1 LALAIS
7 EVTRAAKTARTLA
20 ARSAAGVTVGALAAA
35 LGLFLPTQVLAQA
48 QTQTAQVQAQTQA
61 SGLSGGLLQPSLQ
74 GNPSTPPRFRRPG
87 QGTNPLGNETPPVG
101 TFTASSSMI
110 GSRPVYGS
118 PNGFGAGNTG
128 FDSTNILRRKRRPRA
143 LTGNATTTNETF
155 APAPSAAG
163 ARPPLA
169 ITPPPPPVI
178 YPKKAAGRVGA
189 TLPEPPLDTPLSNPP
204 GEIHPLTAALRT
216 GADLPI
222 PPAERFDYTASTP
235 PPTLP
240 PINTFPLGVLPQ
252 QQLPIGAVDP
262 WAPLGVRAGSFLL
275 LPSIDLSAG
284 YNTSPERSFGTPP
297 SAYFVAA
304 PELQVASDWERH
316 SLTADIAGSYTWYA
330 SDALIPSLNAPYL
343 NSKIDGRVDVTRDT
357 QILLENRVIVS
368 TDNPGSPNLQ
378 AQLAKLPP
386 NQDVG
391 ETLGLVESF
400 NRLTFT
406 LKGTFDR
413 ATYNESV
420 LTDGTTSSNDDRNF
434 DQYGGSLRIGY
445 EIDPGLK
452 PFIEVA
458 ADTRVHDEQFDS
470 NGLERDSVGASVKV
484 GSAVNLFGTLSGEM
498 AVGYMQRDYQDPTLP
513 NIGGVIGDGSLI
525 WQATPLT
532 TAKLTATSQIYETTL
547 DGASGE
553 FSRDIAL
560 QVDHAF
566 LTWLIGTWKA
576 GYGNDNYTGSGL
588 TDNRYFTSIGLTYKF
603 SREWQIRTELRED
616 WQTASQ
622 PGFSYTGTTVLFGV
636 RAQR

>member
-1 LALAIS
+1 
-7 EVTRAAKTARTLA
+7 
-20 ARSAAGVTVGALAAA
+20 
-35 LGLFLPTQVLAQA
+35 
-48 QTQTAQVQAQTQA
+48 
-61 SGLSGGLLQPSLQ
+61 
-74 GNPSTPPRFRRPG
+74 
-87 QGTNPLGNETPPVG
+87 
-101 TFTASSSMI
+101 MI
-110 GSRPVYGS
+110 GTMPVYGS

-128 FDSTNILRRKRRPRA
+128 FDSTNILRRNRRARP
-143 LTGNATTTNETF
+143 ATRSAPTTNETF
-155 APAPSAAG
+155 TPAPSAAG
-163 ARPPLA
+163 VRPPLTIA
-169 ITPPPPPVI
+169 LPPPPVI
-178 YPKKAAGRVGA
+178 YPKQAAGRVGA
-189 TLPEPPLDTPLSNPP
+189 TLPEPPLETPLSNPP
-204 GEIHPLTAALRT
+204 GEIHPLTAALRN
-216 GADLPI
+216 GADLPL

-252 QQLPIGAVDP
+252 RQLPIAGGDP

-275 LPSIDLSAG
+275 LPSVDLSAG

-316 SLTADIAGSYTWYA
+316 SLTADIAGSYTWYG

-343 NSKIDGRVDVTRDT
+343 NSKIDGRVDVSRDT
-357 QILLENRVIVS
+357 QILLENRVIIS

-378 AQLAKLPP
+378 TSPNVQLAQLPP

-391 ETLGLVESF
+391 ETLGLVQNF
-400 NRLTFT
+400 NRLTVT

-413 ATYNESV
+413 ATYNQSL

-434 DQYGGSLRIGY
+434 DQYGGSLRVGY

-458 ADTRVHDEQFDS
+458 ADARTHDEQYDR
-470 NGLERDSVGASVKV
+470 NDLERDSVGASVRV
-484 GSAVNLFGTLSGEM
+484 GSAVNLFGSLTGEM
-498 AVGYMQRDYQDPTLP
+498 AVGYLQRDYQDPTLP
-513 NIGGVIGDGSLI
+513 NVGGVIGDGSLI

-532 TAKLTATSQIYETTL
+532 TAKLTATSQVYETVV

-576 GYGNDNYTGSGL
+576 GYGNDNYVGSGL
-588 TDNRYFTSIGLTYKF
+588 TDNRYFTSVGVTYKF
-603 SREWQIRTELRED
+603 NREWQIRTELRED

-622 PGFSYTGTTVLFGV
+622 PGFAYTGTTVLFGV